1 MARMKVVLKEPVD
14 KLGNAGDLV
23 TVAGGYARN
32 FLIPRGLAVAATKGA
47 LKHAEH
53 WAKSQGVRETKQ
65 RAGAEELKA
74 RLEAQTLRL
83 TARAGPDGRLFGS
96 VTANDVSHAIAA
108 STGVEI
114 DRHTIQL
121 EPIRSLGVHTA
132 RVSLPFDVDA
142 EVTVEVA
149 PADG

>member
-1 MARMKVVLKEPVD
+1 MGRMKIVLKEPVA

-47 LKHAEH
+47 LKQADH
-53 WAKSQGVRETKQ
+53 WAKSQTDREAKERT
-65 RAGAEELKA
+65 GAEDLKA
-74 RLEAQTLRL
+74 RLESHALKL
-83 TARAGPDGRLFGS
+83 SARAGPDGRLFGS
-96 VTANDVSHAIAA
+96 VTANDVAQAINAQHE
-108 STGVEI
+108 TKI
-114 DRHTIQL
+114 DRHDVEL

-132 RVSLPFDVDA
+132 RVPLFGDIVA

-149 PADG
+149 EQT

>member
-53 WAKSQGVRETKQ
+53 WAKSQGARETKQ
-65 RAGAEELKA
+65 RAGSEELKA
-74 RLEAQTLRL
+74 RLESLTLRL

-96 VTANDVSHAIAA
+96 VTANDVSQAIAA
-108 STGVEI
+108 SSGVEI
-114 DRHTIQL
+114 DRHAIEL

-132 RVSLPFDVDA
+132 RISLPFDVDA
-142 EVTVEVA
+142 EITVEVA
-149 PADG
+149 AVSS